1 MEKKQIFVD
10 RSASDAM
17 KRVRVFCIVVGALCF
32 LATLVLVIVNSSIY
46 EKIPVMVFVSM
57 IVVGILHFV
66 YAAVARALTAVVK
79 HAENRD
85 AILEEETEF
94 EKKEDP
100 NDMTSVSPA
109 WRDTTSGA

>member
-1 MEKKQIFVD
+1 MEKKKIYVD

-17 KRVRVFCIVVGALCF
+17 GRVRTFCIVVGALCLIVA
-32 LATLVLVIVNSSIY
+32 LALTIARVIKPEATPLSVVIGT
-46 EKIPVMVFVSM
+46 VVF
-57 IVVGILHFV
+57 GILHFV

-94 EKKEDP
+94 KKKEDP
-100 NDMTSVSPA
+100 NDVTSVSPA